1 MRPYIKQIAVL
12 LLQRLQNS
20 KTERYVKKLTVFFGL
35 ISNKLGSDFLIHFI
49 DEVQDGLF
57 QQIWGN
63 FIITTLPTIGNLL
76 DRKIALIGV
85 LNMVINGQFFQSK
98 YPTLISSTMNSI
110 IETASSQSIANLKND
125 YVDLDNLE
133 EISTFGSHFSKLVS
147 ISEKPFDPLPEID
160 VNNGVRLYVAEALNK
175 YNAISGNTFLNTI
188 LPQLTQENQVKLN
201 QLLVGN

>member
-1 MRPYIKQIAVL
+1 
-12 LLQRLQNS
+12 
-20 KTERYVKKLTVFFGL
+20 
-35 ISNKLGSDFLIHFI
+35 
-49 DEVQDGLF
+49 
-57 QQIWGN
+57 
-63 FIITTLPTIGNLL
+63 
-76 DRKIALIGV
+76 
-85 LNMVINGQFFQSK
+85 
-98 YPTLISSTMNSI
+98 MNSI

>member
-1 MRPYIKQIAVL
+1 M
-12 LLQRLQNS
+12 
-20 KTERYVKKLTVFFGL
+20 
-35 ISNKLGSDFLIHFI
+35 IHFI